1 MCLGKKLHSFEYFLH
16 AEVAV
21 FFLRTLQIKG
31 KLPNS
36 RFSLFE
42 TGVLVLFGKYNS
54 RVTGLINNLLVRDC
68 DGLDRNTSCRIVF
81 ESVV

>member
-1 MCLGKKLHSFEYFLH
+1 MGKKLHSFEYFLH

-31 KLPNS
+31 KLTNS

-42 TGVLVLFGKYNS
+42 TGVLVLFGKYNP
-54 RVTGLINNLLVRDC
+54 RVTGLINNLLVKGTAMVWIEILR
-68 DGLDRNTSCRIVF
+68 V
-81 ESVV
+81 ESFSNQ